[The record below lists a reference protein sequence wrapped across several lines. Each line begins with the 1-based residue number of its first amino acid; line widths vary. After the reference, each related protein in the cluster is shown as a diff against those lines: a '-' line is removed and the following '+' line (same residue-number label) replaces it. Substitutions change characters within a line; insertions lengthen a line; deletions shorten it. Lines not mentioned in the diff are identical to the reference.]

1 MKCKSNKN
9 MSNYLSTIYNHKKI
23 PFTDYPSQLI
33 KHLVELLDLKSG
45 MKVLELGCGRSEFIK
60 NFRNH
65 GLSIYG
71 LRHK

>member
-1 MKCKSNKN
+1 

-45 MKVLELGCGRSEFIK
+45 MKVLEPGCGRSEFIK
-60 NFRNH
+60 ILGIMVYLFT
-65 GLSIYG
+65 GLT
-71 LRHK
+71 